1 MVQTPELFL
10 FEETPMSTT
19 TPMSAERR
27 QQIETY
33 QAKLYRS
40 TYAIRKE
47 LQAGLSRAV
56 EASGAAS
63 VSDLLAM
70 LARDPEGTGAAL
82 KPIFAELITSR
93 SEKPSMRAALQQIK
107 ESDLTPEEILAAL
120 ESARAAKEAGSG
132 HQE

>member
-1 MVQTPELFL
+1 
-10 FEETPMSTT
+10 MSTT

-47 LQAGLSRAV
+47 LQAGLTRAV

-82 KPIFAELITSR
+82 KPIFAKIAADKGD
-93 SEKPSMRAALQQIK
+93 KPTMRAALQQIK
-107 ESDLTPEEILAAL
+107 ESDLSPEEILAAL
-120 ESARAAKEAGSG
+120 ESARAAKEAAGG